1 MRYYEILR
9 EYNEAKLLNDFG
21 AKLVAHFKKE
31 FPRKKTSPEQLIQAI
46 ATADPTPN
54 KELTFWL
61 CLNYAKDGIQRW
73 EDIGRAV
80 EALQKFKALLRK
92 PNLTPPLQIRDI
104 NQIKGL
110 PALEDIVETYKEKD
124 VQSNSEIADKEEQ
137 NFYKTGKAQLV
148 LNTSQAKVVIPKTK
162 EASKFFGKGTRW
174 CTAAEKNNM
183 FSTYNK
189 QGPLYI
195 VMIKGTKE
203 KYQFHFE
210 TEQFMDVQ
218 DKEIDIIALFNKY
231 PVLLDVFCPNTNKS
245 LDIYSRLAGSD

>member
-54 KELTFWL
+54 KELAFWL

-73 EDIGRAV
+73 EDMGRAV
-80 EALQKFKALLRK
+80 DALQKFKALLRK
-92 PNLTPPLQIRDI
+92 PNLTPPLQVRDI

-110 PALEDIVETYKEKD
+110 SVLEDIVEQYQEKD

-137 NFYKTGKAQLV
+137 NFYKS
-148 LNTSQAKVVIPKTK
+148 SQAKLLLNTNQVKVIIPKTN
-162 EASKFFGKGTRW
+162 EASVFFGKGTRW
-174 CTAAEKNNM
+174 CTAAQNNNR
-183 FSTYNK
+183 FSTYNED
-189 QGPLYI
+189 GPLYI
-195 VMIKGTKE
+195 IIIKGTKE
-203 KYQFHFE
+203 KYQ
-210 TEQFMDVQ
+210 
-218 DKEIDIIALFNKY
+218 
-231 PVLLDVFCPNTNKS
+231 
-245 LDIYSRLAGSD
+245 